1 MNYNYNFYTIFGKKL
16 MEYSGNLSRQS
27 AITLGPAAF
36 GELDF
41 FNRQLSESLYDLYL
55 IGLYEAVD
63 PDILDVNELEQL
75 LHAAE

>member
-1 MNYNYNFYTIFGKKL
+1 MTAEATGTGAGPDIS
-16 MEYSGNLSRQS
+16 SGR
-27 AITLGPAAF
+27 
-36 GELDF
+36 LD
-41 FNRQLSESLYDLYL
+41 NRQLSENLYDLYL